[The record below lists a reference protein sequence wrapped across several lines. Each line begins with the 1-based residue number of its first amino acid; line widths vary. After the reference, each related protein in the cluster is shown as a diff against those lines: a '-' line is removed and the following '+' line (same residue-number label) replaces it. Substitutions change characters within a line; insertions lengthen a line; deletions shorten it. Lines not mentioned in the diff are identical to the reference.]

1 MVIEP
6 KQTTVAY
13 RCPVC
18 GKGVVSAVGI
28 FSFGGDMLK
37 LKCECRGSEMTVVPT
52 PDGKVRLTVPCLVCP
67 KPHNFLVNNTV
78 FYGKE
83 LFALQCPYTDINICF
98 LGERERVCRELER
111 TELELL
117 DMLGEENL
125 RKLCGQEQEEE
136 GEAFADPQIFEIV
149 TFVINDMLE
158 SGDIHCNCEG
168 GVCHACDAEVLDNGI
183 RVTCRDCGASTLIPT
198 DSLIRAHDFLNSDS
212 ITLD

>member
-13 RCPVC
+13 RCPAC

-28 FSFGGDMLK
+28 FSLGGDMLK
-37 LKCECRGSEMTVVPT
+37 LKCECGGSELTVVPT
-52 PDGKVRLTVPCLVCP
+52 SDGKVRLTVPCLVCP
-67 KPHNFLVNNTV
+67 KPHNFLVNNKV
-78 FYGKE
+78 FFGKE
-83 LFALQCPYTDINICF
+83 LFALQCPYTDVNICF

-125 RKLCGQEQEEE
+125 GKLCGAQGHEEE
-136 GEAFADPQIFEIV
+136 FFTDPQILDIV
-149 TFVINDMLE
+149 TFVINDLLE
-158 SGDIHCNCEG
+158 SGDIHCHCDG
-168 GVCHACDAEVLDNGI
+168 GVCAACDAEVLEGGI
-183 RVTCRDCGASTLIPT
+183 RVTCRDCGASTFIPT

-212 ITLD
+212 LTLD

>member
-13 RCPVC
+13 RCPAC

-28 FSFGGDMLK
+28 FSLGGDMLK
-37 LKCECRGSEMTVVPT
+37 LKCECGGSELTVVPT

-67 KPHNFLVNNTV
+67 KPHNFLVNNKV
-78 FYGKE
+78 FFGKE
-83 LFALQCPYTDINICF
+83 LFALQCPYTDVNICF

-125 RKLCGQEQEEE
+125 GKLCGAQGHEEE
-136 GEAFADPQIFEIV
+136 FFTDPQILDIV
-149 TFVINDMLE
+149 TFVINDLLE
-158 SGDIHCNCEG
+158 SGDIHCHCES
-168 GVCHACDAEVLDNGI
+168 GVCAACDAEVLEGGI
-183 RVTCRDCGASTLIPT
+183 RVTCRDCGASAFIPT

-212 ITLD
+212 LTLD

>member
-13 RCPVC
+13 RCPAC

-28 FSFGGDMLK
+28 FSLGGDMLK
-37 LKCECRGSEMTVVPT
+37 LKCECGGSELTVVPT
-52 PDGKVRLTVPCLVCP
+52 SDGKVRLTVPCLVCP
-67 KPHNFLVNNTV
+67 KPHNFLVNNKV
-78 FYGKE
+78 FFGKE
-83 LFALQCPYTDINICF
+83 LFALQCPYTDVNICF

-125 RKLCGQEQEEE
+125 GKLCGAQGHEEE
-136 GEAFADPQIFEIV
+136 FFTDPQILDIV
-149 TFVINDMLE
+149 TFVINDLLE
-158 SGDIHCNCEG
+158 SGDIHCHCES
-168 GVCHACDAEVLDNGI
+168 GVCAACEAEVLEGGI
-183 RVTCRDCGASTLIPT
+183 RVTCRDCGASAFIPT

-212 ITLD
+212 LTLD

>member
-37 LKCECRGSEMTVVPT
+37 LKCECGGSELTVVPT
-52 PDGKVRLTVPCLVCP
+52 SDGKMRLTVPCLVCP
-67 KPHNFLVNNTV
+67 KPHNFLINNTV
-78 FYGKE
+78 FYGKD
-83 LFALQCPYTDINICF
+83 LFALQCPYTDVNICF

-125 RKLCGQEQEEE
+125 RKLCDSDREEA
-136 GEAFADPQIFEIV
+136 AFTDPQILEIV

-168 GVCHACDAEVLDNGI
+168 GVCHACDAEILEDGI
-183 RVTCRDCGASTLIPT
+183 KVICRDCGASTLIPT

>member
-13 RCPVC
+13 RCPAC

-28 FSFGGDMLK
+28 FSLGGDMLK
-37 LKCECRGSEMTVVPT
+37 LKCECGGSELTVVPT
-52 PDGKVRLTVPCLVCP
+52 SDGKVRLTVPCLVCP
-67 KPHNFLVNNTV
+67 KPHNFLVNNKV
-78 FYGKE
+78 FFGKE
-83 LFALQCPYTDINICF
+83 LFALQCPYTDVNICF

-125 RKLCGQEQEEE
+125 GKLCGAQGHEEE
-136 GEAFADPQIFEIV
+136 FFTDPQILDIV
-149 TFVINDMLE
+149 TFVINDLLE
-158 SGDIHCNCEG
+158 SGDIHCHCES
-168 GVCHACDAEVLDNGI
+168 GVCAACDAEVLEGGI
-183 RVTCRDCGASTLIPT
+183 RVTCRDCGASAFIPT

-212 ITLD
+212 LTLD

>member
-13 RCPVC
+13 RCPAC

-28 FSFGGDMLK
+28 FSLGGDMLK
-37 LKCECRGSEMTVVPT
+37 LKCECGGSELTVVPT
-52 PDGKVRLTVPCLVCP
+52 LDGKVRLTVPCLACP
-67 KPHNFLVNNTV
+67 KPHNFLVNNKV
-78 FYGKE
+78 FFGKE
-83 LFALQCPYTDINICF
+83 LFALQCPYTDVNICF

-125 RKLCGQEQEEE
+125 GKLCGAQGHEEE
-136 GEAFADPQIFEIV
+136 FFTDPQILDIV
-149 TFVINDMLE
+149 TFVINDLLE
-158 SGDIHCNCEG
+158 SGDIHCRCES
-168 GVCHACDAEVLDNGI
+168 GVCAACDAEVLEGGI
-183 RVTCRDCGASTLIPT
+183 RVTCRDCGASAFIPT

-212 ITLD
+212 LTLD

>member
-13 RCPVC
+13 RCPAC

-28 FSFGGDMLK
+28 FSLGGDMLK
-37 LKCECRGSEMTVVPT
+37 LKCECGGSEITVVPT
-52 PDGKVRLTVPCLVCP
+52 SDGKVRLTVPCLVCP
-67 KPHNFLVNNTV
+67 KPHNFLVNNKV
-78 FYGKE
+78 FFGKE
-83 LFALQCPYTDINICF
+83 LFALQCPYTDVNICF

-125 RKLCGQEQEEE
+125 GKLCGAQRHEEE
-136 GEAFADPQIFEIV
+136 FFTDPQILDIV
-149 TFVINDMLE
+149 TFVINDLLE
-158 SGDIHCNCEG
+158 SGDIHCHCES
-168 GVCHACDAEVLDNGI
+168 GVCAACDAEVLEGGI
-183 RVTCRDCGASTLIPT
+183 RVTCRDCGASAFIPT

-212 ITLD
+212 LTLD